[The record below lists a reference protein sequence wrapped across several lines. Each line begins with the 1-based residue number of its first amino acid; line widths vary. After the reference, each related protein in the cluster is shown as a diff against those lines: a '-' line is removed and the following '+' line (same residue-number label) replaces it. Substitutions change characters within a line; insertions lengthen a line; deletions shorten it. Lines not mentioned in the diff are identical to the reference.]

1 MKLTEYT
8 AMDLYTVKNAV
19 KIKILY
25 SKSSR
30 SVSRDFRPLF
40 FSWFE
45 SIWAA
50 LIKSLQGF
58 QIIFRFRQDTHK
70 LFSRCAANPGVKQ
83 ILLVNQHF
91 ILQIFSFTPKRI
103 SLDFPFKSNQRKSKI
118 SILTPRHN
126 AHCGDRLSGVMHI
139 GEIVSTEWCTAHHGV
154 S

>member
-45 SIWAA
+45 SIWATDKEA
-50 LIKSLQGF
+50 TGFSNYFSISPRYLITNFPRGVQQTQEWNK
-58 QIIFRFRQDTHK
+58 
-70 LFSRCAANPGVKQ
+70 FS
-83 ILLVNQHF
+83 
-91 ILQIFSFTPKRI
+91 
-103 SLDFPFKSNQRKSKI
+103 
-118 SILTPRHN
+118 
-126 AHCGDRLSGVMHI
+126 
-139 GEIVSTEWCTAHHGV
+139 
-154 S
+154 